1 MLSCFFT
8 YLRIFCWKLDV
19 LNYIMYQLWKSD
31 FYPSL
36 GFLIAA
42 CSYGYLFT
50 FLNSLKKKIY
60 IFVLC
65 DHWILYLDNFVVG
78 WWWNRF
84 PWKPGTNKS
93 PCVCNRALCMSC
105 LTPSTFGE
113 GGCTVLP
120 PPALPACAGPQ
131 SHGVAC
137 SPTHV
142 LLPRWPEICW
152 CFSKPLWVFHSPAFP
167 VKFFG

>member
-84 PWKPGTNKS
+84 LWKPGTNKS
-93 PCVCNRALCMSC
+93 PCVCNGALCMSC
-105 LTPSTFGE
+105 LTPSTFGQAALQF
-113 GGCTVLP
+113 CLP
-120 PPALPACAGPQ
+120 RLFLLVQGHKAMGLPAVLRMCCFLDGQEYVGAFQ
-131 SHGVAC
+131 SPYGYFI
-137 SPTHV
+137 
-142 LLPRWPEICW
+142 LQL
-152 CFSKPLWVFHSPAFP
+152 FL
-167 VKFFG
+167 